1 MGQLEIDLTCERRSD
16 VSSAHTLRTD
26 GADTPSALPRRS
38 TADRLDLRIL
48 LLLPAVLLL
57 LVAFISPVGM
67 LLARAFTQPQTGVQ
81 NFVELWERRGFL
93 QVLWNTIVI
102 AAIATPICV
111 LIGFPVAHAMTH
123 GSARLRRWLIFIVL
137 VPFWTSLLV
146 RTFANVILLQRNGP
160 LNAMLVGLGLTAEP
174 LPLLYNMT
182 GLLFGAVQ
190 VLLPFVIFPL
200 HAAMLR
206 IDPTWMQAALTLG
219 AGPVRA
225 FLRIYLPLTVP
236 GLLTGATLVF
246 ISTLGYYVTP
256 AMLGGPRQT
265 MIAQLIQDQ
274 IAQFGNWGIAGA
286 LSLLL
291 LLASGVMLLLLQLTV
306 GLKAVAR

>member
-1 MGQLEIDLTCERRSD
+1 MGRMETDLTRKASN
-16 VSSAHTLRTD
+16 VASAHAIRTD
-26 GADTPSALPRRS
+26 EADAPPALPRRS
-38 TADRLDLRIL
+38 SAGRMDVRIL
-48 LLLPAVLLL
+48 LLVPALLL
-57 LVAFISPVGM
+57 LVVAFIGPVGM
-67 LLARAFTQPQTGVQ
+67 LLSRAFTHPQIGMQ
-81 NFVELWERRGFL
+81 NFVDLWERRGYL
-93 QVLWNTIVI
+93 QVLWNTITI

-174 LPLLYNMT
+174 LPLLYNIT

-206 IDPTWMQAALTLG
+206 VDPTYMQAALTLG
-219 AGPVRA
+219 AGPARA
-225 FLRIYLPLTVP
+225 FLRVYLPLTMP

-291 LLASGVMLLLLQLTV
+291 LLVSGVMLLLLQLTV
-306 GLKAVAR
+306 GLKTVAR

>member
-1 MGQLEIDLTCERRSD
+1 M
-16 VSSAHTLRTD
+16 SSAHAVRTG
-26 GADTPSALPRRS
+26 GADTSPALPRRS
-38 TADRLDLRIL
+38 TAGRLDLRIL

-57 LVAFISPVGM
+57 VVAFISPVGM
-67 LLARAFTQPQTGVQ
+67 LLSRAFTQPQTGVQ
-81 NFVELWERRGFL
+81 NFVELWERRGLL
-93 QVLWNTIVI
+93 QVLWNTIII

-111 LIGFPVAHAMTH
+111 LIGFPVAHAMTY

-206 IDPTWMQAALTLG
+206 IDPTYMQAALTLG

-225 FLRIYLPLTVP
+225 FLRVYLPLTMP
-236 GLLTGATLVF
+236 GLVTGATLVF

-291 LLASGVMLLLLQLTV
+291 LLVSGVMLLLLQLTV

>member
-1 MGQLEIDLTCERRSD
+1 MTVDDRD
-16 VSSAHTLRTD
+16 
-26 GADTPSALPRRS
+26 RRS
-38 TADRLDLRIL
+38 THPAAQGPAATRPAPRFDRRVL
-48 LLLPAVLLL
+48 LLAPAVLLIV
-57 LVAFISPVGM
+57 VAFISPVG
-67 LLARAFTQPQTGVQ
+67 LLLSRAFTQPQVGVQ
-81 NFVELWERRGFL
+81 NFVGLWERRGFL
-93 QVLWNTIVI
+93 QVLWNTVMIS
-102 AAIATPICV
+102 ATATPICV
-111 LIGFPVAHAMTH
+111 LLGFPVAHAMTH

-160 LNAMLVGLGLTAEP
+160 LNAMLVGLGFSAEP

-206 IDPTWMQAALTLG
+206 IDPALMQAALTLG
-219 AGPVRA
+219 ASPMRA
-225 FLRIYLPLTVP
+225 FWRVYLPLTMP

-291 LLASGVMLLLLQLTV
+291 LAVSGVMLLLLQFTV

>member
-1 MGQLEIDLTCERRSD
+1 MGRLEIDLTCERRSD
-16 VSSAHTLRTD
+16 VSSAHPLRTD
-26 GADTPSALPRRS
+26 GADTPLALPRRS
-38 TADRLDLRIL
+38 TAGRLDLRIL
-48 LLLPAVLLL
+48 LLFPAVLLL

-67 LLARAFTQPQTGVQ
+67 LLSRAFTQPQTGVE
-81 NFVELWERRGFL
+81 NFVDLWERRGFL
-93 QVLWNTIVI
+93 QVLWNTIMI

-111 LIGFPVAHAMTH
+111 LIGFPVAHAMSH
-123 GSARLRRWLIFIVL
+123 GSARLRRWLIFMVL

-160 LNAMLVGLGLTAEP
+160 LNAMLVGLGLTTEP

-206 IDPTWMQAALTLG
+206 IDPTCMQAALTLG

-225 FLRIYLPLTVP
+225 FLRVYLPLTVP

-256 AMLGGPRQT
+256 AMLGGARQT

-291 LLASGVMLLLLQLTV
+291 LLVSGVMLLLLQLAV
-306 GLKAVAR
+306 GVKAVAR

>member
-1 MGQLEIDLTCERRSD
+1 MEADLTRKAIG
-16 VSSAHTLRTD
+16 VASAHAIRTD
-26 GADTPSALPRRS
+26 EADAPPALPRRS
-38 TADRLDLRIL
+38 SAGRIDLRIL
-48 LLLPAVLLL
+48 LLVPALLL
-57 LVAFISPVGM
+57 LVVAFVGPVGM
-67 LLARAFTQPQTGVQ
+67 LLSRAFTHPHVGVQ
-81 NFVELWERRGFL
+81 NFVDLWERRGYL
-93 QVLWNTIVI
+93 QVLWNTITI

-206 IDPTWMQAALTLG
+206 VDPTYMQAALTLG
-219 AGPVRA
+219 AGPMRA
-225 FLRIYLPLTVP
+225 FLRVYLPLTMP

-291 LLASGVMLLLLQLTV
+291 LIVSGVMLLLLQMTV

>member
-1 MGQLEIDLTCERRSD
+1 M
-16 VSSAHTLRTD
+16 SSAHSLRTD
-26 GADTPSALPRRS
+26 GSDRPRAPAQRS
-38 TADRLDLRIL
+38 TLDRIDLRIL
-48 LLLPAVLLL
+48 LLVPSVLLL
-57 LVAFISPVGM
+57 LVAFVGPVAM
-67 LLARAFTQPQTGVQ
+67 LLSRAFTQPQTGVQ
-81 NFVELWERRGFL
+81 NFVDLWERRGLL

-102 AAIATPICV
+102 AATATPICV

-123 GSARLRRWLIFIVL
+123 GSVRLRRWLIFIVL

-182 GLLFGAVQ
+182 GLMFGAVQ

-200 HAAMLR
+200 HAAMQR
-206 IDPTWMQAALTLG
+206 IDPSYMQAALTLG
-219 AGPVRA
+219 AGPIRA
-225 FLRIYLPLTVP
+225 FLRVYLPLTMP

-291 LLASGVMLLLLQLTV
+291 LIVSGMLLLLLQLTV
-306 GLKAVAR
+306 GLKAAAR

>member
-1 MGQLEIDLTCERRSD
+1 MEADLTRKAID
-16 VSSAHTLRTD
+16 VASAHAIRTD
-26 GADTPSALPRRS
+26 EADAPAALPRRS
-38 TADRLDLRIL
+38 SAGRIDLRIL
-48 LLLPAVLLL
+48 LLVPAVLLL
-57 LVAFISPVGM
+57 VVAFIGPVGM
-67 LLARAFTQPQTGVQ
+67 LLSRAFTHPQIGVQ
-81 NFVELWERRGFL
+81 NFVDLWERRGYL
-93 QVLWNTIVI
+93 QVLWNTITI

-206 IDPTWMQAALTLG
+206 IDPSYMQAALTLG

-225 FLRIYLPLTVP
+225 FVRVYLPLTMP

-291 LLASGVMLLLLQLTV
+291 LVVSGVLLLLLQLTV

>member
-1 MGQLEIDLTCERRSD
+1 
-16 VSSAHTLRTD
+16 VSSAHSLGTD
-26 GADTPSALPRRS
+26 GRDTPAAFAQRS

-48 LLLPAVLLL
+48 LLVPSVLLL
-57 LVAFISPVGM
+57 LVAFIGPVGM
-67 LLARAFTQPQTGVQ
+67 LLSRAFTQPQTGVQ
-81 NFVELWERRGFL
+81 NFVDLWERRGLL
-93 QVLWNTIVI
+93 QVLWNTIII
-102 AAIATPICV
+102 AAIATPVCV

-123 GSARLRRWLIFIVL
+123 GSARLRRWLVFIVL

-206 IDPTWMQAALTLG
+206 IDPTYMQAALTLG

-225 FLRIYLPLTVP
+225 FLRVYLPLTMP

-291 LLASGVMLLLLQLTV
+291 LLVSGVLLLMLQLTV

>member
-1 MGQLEIDLTCERRSD
+1 MDRLEAELTRERRSD
-16 VSSAHTLRTD
+16 VSGAYNLRTD
-26 GADTPSALPRRS
+26 GDGTPPALPRRS
-38 TADRLDLRIL
+38 TAGRLDPRIW

-57 LVAFISPVGM
+57 VVAFISPVGM
-67 LLARAFTQPQTGVQ
+67 LLSRAFTQPQTGVQ
-81 NFVELWERRGFL
+81 NFIDLWERRGFL
-93 QVLWNTIVI
+93 QVLRNTVMI

-160 LNAMLVGLGLTAEP
+160 LNAVLVGLGLTVEP

-206 IDPTWMQAALTLG
+206 IDPTYMQAALTLG

-291 LLASGVMLLLLQLTV
+291 LLVSGVMLLLLQLAV
-306 GLKAVAR
+306 GRKAMAR

>member
-1 MGQLEIDLTCERRSD
+1 
-16 VSSAHTLRTD
+16 VSSAHSLRTD
-26 GADTPSALPRRS
+26 GRDTPPALAQRS
-38 TADRLDLRIL
+38 RDRLDFRIL
-48 LLLPAVLLL
+48 LLVPSVLLL
-57 LVAFISPVGM
+57 LVAFIAPVGM
-67 LLARAFTQPQTGVQ
+67 LLSRAFTQPQTGVQ
-81 NFVELWERRGFL
+81 NFVDLWERRGLL

-123 GSARLRRWLIFIVL
+123 GSARLRRWLVFIVL

-206 IDPTWMQAALTLG
+206 IDPTYMQAALTLG

-225 FLRIYLPLTVP
+225 FLRVYLPLTMP

-291 LLASGVMLLLLQLTV
+291 LLVSGVLLLMLQLTV